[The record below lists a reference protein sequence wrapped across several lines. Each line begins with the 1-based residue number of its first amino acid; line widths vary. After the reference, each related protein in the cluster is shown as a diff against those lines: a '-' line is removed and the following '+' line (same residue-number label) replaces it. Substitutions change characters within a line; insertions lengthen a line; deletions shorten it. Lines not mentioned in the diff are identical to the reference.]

1 MTKVDQKPDGAPKVR
16 LSSPACYMDEFPE
29 YFGLPEKDQASAEEK
44 SPPAPRE
51 DVKE

>member
-1 MTKVDQKPDGAPKVR
+1 MTKGDKKPDGGPKVR

-29 YFGLPEKDQASAEEK
+29 YFGLPEKRSASAEEK
-44 SPPAPRE
+44 PPPDPRE